1 MGFLPVGR
9 YPESVGARCVGL
21 VSQTRAQLTFISIMY
36 LVESRAGL
44 PDSYSESVVFFI
56 PRRIMNIMKKNL
68 YQVVLT
74 PEPEGGYTVTV
85 PVLPGCISYGRTIDE
100 AREMIA
106 DAIQGYLVSM
116 RKHHESIPQTSH
128 ESMLT
133 SVLV

>member
-1 MGFLPVGR
+1 
-9 YPESVGARCVGL
+9 
-21 VSQTRAQLTFISIMY
+21 MY